1 MKCQSNSPVT
11 KCRKCGWK
19 NEKREWTCAE
29 CGEEMRCQK
38 DAVDGYTLCDSHG
51 GPAPNRNFYGR
62 GPMDT
67 GSTSAF
73 PITRLAATYNKQV
86 SDGVLLSNRA
96 SIDLIDTRIKQL
108 LERVDIEEAP
118 DRVAKLYELWND
130 FKSQPEHSPE
140 WLQARVAL
148 DDEFK
153 KVYHDYKAWEQ
164 IFQALDLRGKS
175 IEREVKTLQ
184 SIKAMMTAED
194 GYHLSARLLAASM
207 KVIGD
212 DPKKLKELQY
222 EYAKIIGESSDRVTE
237 GVIIADR
244 GGSEEGGGEA

>member
-1 MKCQSNSPVT
+1 MKCQSNSPVS

-19 NEKREWTCAE
+19 NEERKWNCAE
-29 CGEEMRCQK
+29 CGEDMRCLK
-38 DAVDGYTLCDSHG
+38 DAVEGYTLCDSHG

-62 GPMDT
+62 GPMT
-67 GSTSAF
+67 SGNGSAF
-73 PITRLAATYNKQV
+73 PITRLAAKYNQQV
-86 SDGVLLSNRA
+86 TDGVLLSNRA

-108 LERVDIEEAP
+108 LERVDVEEAP
-118 DRVAKLYELWND
+118 DRVAKLYELWVEFN
-130 FKSQPEHSPE
+130 QLPEHSPE
-140 WLQARVAL
+140 WILVKSAL
-148 DDEFK
+148 DAAFVK
-153 KVYHDYKAWEQ
+153 IYHDYKAWEQ
-164 IFQALDLRGKS
+164 IFLALDLRGKS

-222 EYAKIIGESSDRVTE
+222 EYAKIIGESNDRVTE
-237 GVIIADR
+237 GTIIKDR
-244 GGSEEGGGEA
+244 GGSAEGGGEA